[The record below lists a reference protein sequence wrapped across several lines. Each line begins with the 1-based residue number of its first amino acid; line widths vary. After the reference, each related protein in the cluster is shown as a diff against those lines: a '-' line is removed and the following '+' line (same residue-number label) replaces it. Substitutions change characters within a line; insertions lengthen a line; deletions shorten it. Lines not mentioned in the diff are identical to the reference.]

1 MGSNKKSTAQKD
13 WVRNQLLTNGFI
25 TRNKA
30 LDMYITRLSA
40 IIYALKEE
48 NLNIVGRRRKL
59 GTKGLW
65 GESWDYEYIL
75 VRNDKENKE

>member
-48 NLNIVGRRRKL
+48 NLNIVGR
-59 GTKGLW
+59 
-65 GESWDYEYIL
+65 
-75 VRNDKENKE
+75 